1 MNVVSDLA
9 LEGNPPVPETAPKE
23 HPLLSDIQ
31 SGKFDG
37 IYLPAGFDMSEAK
50 SLIPD
55 WDSAMKLGLDF
66 YDPESEDV
74 ELVIFN
80 PEKIKADVI
89 KKADF
94 EGTLKDVLRPADAYF
109 KTGVVSPGGE
119 AAGTAPPEGRVA
131 TMPMSGGT
139 PDQALTNQ
147 RAKNATDV
155 SEPSK
160 RAIPGAGVIL
170 NDLVKRAI

>member
-1 MNVVSDLA
+1 MNVISDLA
-9 LEGNPPVPETAPKE
+9 PEGQPALAPAPKE
-23 HPLLSDIQ
+23 HPLLTDIQ
-31 SGKFDG
+31 SGAFDG

-80 PEKIKADVI
+80 PEKIKPEVI

-94 EGTLKDVLRPADAYF
+94 EGNLKEVLKPAGAYF
-109 KTGVVSPGGE
+109 KTGSGPISQ
-119 AAGTAPPEGRVA
+119 AAGVAPSEEGRVQ
-131 TMPMSGGT
+131 TMPMQGGT

-147 RAKNATDV
+147 RAKNATDEL
-155 SEPSK
+155 EPSK